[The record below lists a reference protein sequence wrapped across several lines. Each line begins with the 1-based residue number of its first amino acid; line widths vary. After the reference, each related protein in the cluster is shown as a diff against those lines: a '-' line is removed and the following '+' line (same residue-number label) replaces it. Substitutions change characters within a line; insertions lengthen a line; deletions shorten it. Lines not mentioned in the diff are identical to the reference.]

1 MSENPRRRVPLFY
14 TPVHSYLFFVLSS
27 VLVVVLLLLFADIV
41 GLAFKT
47 LFPGLGT
54 IGILLLL
61 TTCFLGS
68 FVNIPLLRL
77 RSESPAVKVRYLR
90 AFRMMYPVPVVELA
104 ENATLIA
111 VNLGGAVISTLAS
124 VYLLLRAPSN
134 IPYAAVATLAVALI
148 VKLVSKP
155 APGVG
160 IISPSLVS
168 PLAAALAVLVGSPQ
182 YHLTAYVAGTMGTLI
197 GADLLNFYKIQRLGS
212 SVVSIGGTGTF
223 DGVFLSGILAVLL
236 PL

>member
-90 AFRMMYPVPVVELA
+90 AFGMMYPVPVVELA